1 MFKYE
6 NQTKMTDKNKVDLY
20 RVEFSPKEQQIH
32 FALIDEKKAV
42 NGGWFVISNKGISF
56 EKCHE
61 FAEVMNPKLFNTKIN
76 PLTLYSVKK
85 ELGYFLDM

>member
-1 MFKYE
+1 
-6 NQTKMTDKNKVDLY
+6 MTDKNKVDLY

-32 FALIDEKKAV
+32 FALIDEKKTV

-56 EKCHE
+56 EKCYE